1 MLALFLLASQTGLEA
16 KSRQDDLKDR
26 DHDAEERD
34 HEDKKRYLKSKKRH
48 YSRYRSSHKFHGFAH
63 STKAELKT
71 LNQAIS
77 DIKTRIDALELQG
90 PPPSNLEEKLDA
102 LQLAIGDNSSDIFSI
117 LGDITIILEDI
128 KGISE
133 NGIRLDELKLTVADL
148 SLKLTALTLT
158 VDALDLRISALEQ
171 STPPSV
177 SEHVFSREFFKG
189 VASTVDNQQL
199 AWNQFRGNITGEFT
213 SIEITNSF
221 GGSALCSDPLV
232 STNIANALKSFVTG
246 AALEEFN
253 CGVNQEWSVGDCG
266 AGVTLHAGS
275 TTAICGCDDGATVR
289 PLNTNP
295 NWGGIGITCDAPT
308 QTLGVILTR

>member
-34 HEDKKRYLKSKKRH
+34 HEKKKDGKHRH
-48 YSRYRSSHKFHGFAH
+48 YSRYKKHIKHRHSH
-63 STKAELKT
+63 SIRDELESINKT
-71 LNQAIS
+71 IA
-77 DIKTRIDALELQG
+77 DIQTEIAALGQPGGGLPG
-90 PPPSNLEEKLDA
+90 DLMAKLDA
-102 LQLAIGDNSSDIFSI
+102 LQLAMGDNSSDIFSI

-275 TTAICGCDDGATVR
+275 TTAICWCDDGATVR